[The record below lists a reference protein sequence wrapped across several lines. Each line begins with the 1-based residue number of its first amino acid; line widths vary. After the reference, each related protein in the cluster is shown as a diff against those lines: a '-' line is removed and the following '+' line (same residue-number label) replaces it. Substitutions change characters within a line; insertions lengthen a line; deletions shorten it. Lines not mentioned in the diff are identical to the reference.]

1 MSFQAPR
8 RPAHKVSQPY
18 NDGVVKIYRQTDT
31 ARPGYAPDVALTL
44 RAQLPYDERRVGVQ
58 RYYSAAQNQTRVE
71 RVLRVPDSG
80 LVSNL
85 DTAETEDGQ
94 RYRVDL
100 VQAVPDVYPA
110 CVDLTLVAYRQ
121 GAATP

>member
-1 MSFQAPR
+1 MSWTAPR
-8 RPAHKVSQPY
+8 RPAHKVSVSY
-18 NDGVVKIYRQTDT
+18 NDGVVRIYKETDG
-31 ARPGYAPDVALTL
+31 AAPGYAPRVELTL
-44 RAQLPYDERRVGVQ
+44 RAQLPYEERRVGIQ
-58 RYYSAAQNQTRVE
+58 RYYAAAQNQSRVE

-100 VQAVPDVYPA
+100 VQSVPDVYPA
-110 CVDLTLVAYRQ
+110 SVDLTLVAYRQ
-121 GAATP
+121 GAAE